1 MLDSSSQWL
10 PWPGISRLYK
20 EACCTSHERS
30 IPPWCLFQF
39 LTQGSHLEF
48 LPWPPFM
55 VDCNL
60 KIKSS
65 QMVLILVFITVIK
78 HKLRQTAT
86 LNYVFGAFISVCHSA
101 YTNQYILI
109 NNEYKVSM
117 GFRLD
122 IHKGSLSWRR
132 KQSFKGRFFCWASD
146 SSCEISKVNI

>member
-1 MLDSSSQWL
+1 MLHKPWKKYSAMVSGSVLDS
-10 PWPGISRLYK
+10 RF
-20 EACCTSHERS
+20 
-30 IPPWCLFQF
+30 PPWVPS
-39 LTQGSHLEF
+39 LTSLH
-48 LPWPPFM
+48 

-65 QMVLILVFITVIK
+65 QMVLILVFITAIK

-86 LNYVFGAFISVCHSA
+86 LNYVFRAFISVCHSA

-117 GFRLD
+117 GFRLY